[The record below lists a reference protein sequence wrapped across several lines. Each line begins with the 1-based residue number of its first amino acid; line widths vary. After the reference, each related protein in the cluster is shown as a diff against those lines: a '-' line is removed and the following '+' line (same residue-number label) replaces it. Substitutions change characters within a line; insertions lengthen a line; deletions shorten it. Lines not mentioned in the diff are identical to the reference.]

1 MGTTFAVLILL
12 SLIIAAFG
20 RILTTASRKKA
31 EADHK
36 KEEEEMK
43 KSGVFAGGAS
53 APGAGSLPAG
63 VSDEGQLVAVI
74 AAAVAAYRAQTEPSA
89 DPGAFVVRRIRR
101 VRGR

>member
-1 MGTTFAVLILL
+1 
-12 SLIIAAFG
+12 
-20 RILTTASRKKA
+20 
-31 EADHK
+31 
-36 KEEEEMK
+36 MK